1 MSVSIV
7 PGAKQ
12 AGTSH
17 QKGQAHKVWPF
28 TLAQHLSTSNLRQ
41 LIIYNLV
48 TCVPFRQ
55 VIFKWGQ
62 VETEI
67 YLPCGQEDFNFF
79 PFPARL
85 GIVQGA

>member
-1 MSVSIV
+1 MLNCLLVLLLRSPYSSNPVV
-7 PGAKQ
+7 
-12 AGTSH
+12 TLY
-17 QKGQAHKVWPF
+17 
-28 TLAQHLSTSNLRQ
+28 LAQHLSTSNLRH

-55 VIFKWGQ
+55 VIFKRGQ

-79 PFPARL
+79 PSL
-85 GIVQGA
+85 QGWG

>member
-1 MSVSIV
+1 MLNCLLMLLLGSPYSSNPVV
-7 PGAKQ
+7 
-12 AGTSH
+12 TLY
-17 QKGQAHKVWPF
+17 
-28 TLAQHLSTSNLRQ
+28 LAQHLSTSNLRH

-62 VETEI
+62 V
-67 YLPCGQEDFNFF
+67 DFNFF

>member
-1 MSVSIV
+1 MLKLLAHVTPPITILIKSSSYSVSGTASIV
-7 PGAKQ
+7 
-12 AGTSH
+12 
-17 QKGQAHKVWPF
+17 
-28 TLAQHLSTSNLRQ
+28 STSNLRH

-48 TCVPFRQ
+48 TCAPFRQ

>member
-1 MSVSIV
+1 MLNCLLVLLLKSPYSSNPVV
-7 PGAKQ
+7 
-12 AGTSH
+12 TLY
-17 QKGQAHKVWPF
+17 
-28 TLAQHLSTSNLRQ
+28 LAQHLSTSNRRH

-48 TCVPFRQ
+48 TCVPFWQ